1 MKNRILID
9 EWRKKYSPFGKIYSL
24 KELADMLDMEY
35 KNFHYRYKNKAQM
48 LDQKTPKLAGSNS

>member
-1 MKNRILID
+1 MKKRLLIND
-9 EWRKKYSPFGKIYSL
+9 WIKKYSPAGEIYSL
-24 KELADMLDMEY
+24 TEVAKMLDMEY